1 MKIIKS
7 LLVLLISMSFVSCSN
22 DALSSSSS
30 THNSFNNQEIGEVYI
45 SFNNKRVEKNASINI
60 ETELIY
66 GIDVRSK
73 GFCPNIRLEYNKEYF
88 ETRDYF
94 NFSEPNT
101 GSYNRFFVKD
111 KEGET
116 SLKVYVNDVF
126 QSEYHFI
133 VSDNSIDYT
142 LIDKTKNKYISP
154 ENIVKLT
161 SLDEYKSYIESINYR
176 EKCTFTENYFKENN
190 IYFVYTNHERNTEFE
205 GLTKIY
211 NDGNI
216 TYFNIRSQMGTM
228 DEVNVDFYLEVYS
241 LNKADVKEESKFFG
255 SYYY

>member
-22 DALSSSSS
+22 DVLSSSSS

-176 EKCTFTENYFKENN
+176 EKCTFTENYFKETDKLNEELR
-190 IYFVYTNHERNTEFE
+190 IDALE
-205 GLTKIY
+205 GKF
-211 NDGNI
+211 GNI
-216 TYFNIRSQMGTM
+216 
-228 DEVNVDFYLEVYS
+228 V
-241 LNKADVKEESKFFG
+241 KAVVEADTENELLFSCGEQLFQCNECKTIKR
-255 SYYY
+255 